1 MKILIFRADRVGDFI
16 LTSILIN
23 SIKKKFNNA
32 EIHIVASLKNYNFI
46 KNSTLVNKV
55 HLLPKEDIVQ
65 NYKFLRLLSKTK
77 FDYIIIADGKDRSIL
92 ISLLIKCNVRII
104 NIRKKPFSILN
115 ILKKN
120 KIIFDNE
127 KKFNKIDILK
137 KNLYFLNCKFE
148 TSDLNIFE
156 NRSNLSYLSKK
167 FINLVQKNF
176 ILFHFDEKWILDKY
190 IKSYTSIEPS
200 IEELE
205 KFLNNLNLNS
215 NKDIVIT
222 NGLIDNYLFNKLKL
236 NFNKID
242 DNLYLKQIGNNK
254 IILFDKADLD
264 VLIDIISLSSLVIT
278 CHGAPT
284 HIASSFDIKIIDII
298 ERNKQDFYKIYTSH
312 LRNYNKIFRQNFN
325 ELTKKI
331 SELLT

>member
-1 MKILIFRADRVGDFI
+1 MKILIFRTDRVGDFI
-16 LTSILIN
+16 FTSILIN
-23 SIKKKFNNA
+23 SIKKKFKNA

-46 KNSTLVNKV
+46 INSTLVNKV
-55 HLLPKEDIVQ
+55 HLLEKKSIVQ
-65 NYKFLRLLSKTK
+65 NYKFLRSLNKNK
-77 FDYIIIADGKDRSIL
+77 FDYVIVADGKDRSIL
-92 ISLLIKCNVRII
+92 ISLLIRCNVRII
-104 NIRKKPFSILN
+104 NIRKKPFFIFN

-127 KKFNKIDILK
+127 KEFNKIDILK
-137 KNLYFLNCKFE
+137 KNLFFLNCKFE

-156 NRSNLSYLSKK
+156 NRLNLSHLSKK
-167 FINLVQKNF
+167 FINLVQKNY
-176 ILFHFDEKWILDKY
+176 ILFHFDEKWILNKY

-200 IEELE
+200 LEELV
-205 KFLNNLNLNS
+205 KFLNILTLNN

-222 NGLIDNYLFNKLKL
+222 NGLIDNFLFNKLKV

-242 DNLYLKQIGNNK
+242 NNLYLKQIGNNK
-254 IILFDKADLD
+254 IILFNNADLEE
-264 VLIDIISLSSLVIT
+264 LIDIMSLSSLVIT

-284 HIASSFDIKIIDII
+284 HIASSFNIKIIDII
-298 ERNKQDFYKIYTSH
+298 ERNKEDFYKIYTAH

-331 SELLT
+331 SELLS